1 MAGPDK
7 TKADKTGLDKTRPL
21 AGGVRHDARG
31 NAVWQWATETARHA
45 VASTSQMLR
54 RLEVSNLKLEE
65 LDESKLPSAE
75 AGFNPYDGAAV
86 TRAASAKQAAAR
98 QPAAKPQPGAKKPT
112 AVPKKPPAAPVR
124 VRTSWWRALFRRR

>member
-1 MAGPDK
+1 LAGPDK
-7 TKADKTGLDKTRPL
+7 TKADKTRLEKTKPL

-65 LDESKLPSAE
+65 LDESKLPPGE
-75 AGFNPYDGAAV
+75 AGFNPYDGASV
-86 TRAASAKQAAAR
+86 
-98 QPAAKPQPGAKKPT
+98 KPQPAAKKPT
-112 AVPKKPPAAPVR
+112 AVQKKAPAAPVR

>member
-1 MAGPDK
+1 LAGPDK

-65 LDESKLPSAE
+65 LDESKLPPGE

-86 TRAASAKQAAAR
+86 TRASSAR
-98 QPAAKPQPGAKKPT
+98 QSAAKPQPGAKKPT
-112 AVPKKPPAAPVR
+112 AVQKKAPAAPVR
-124 VRTSWWRALFRRR
+124 VRRSWWRALFRRR